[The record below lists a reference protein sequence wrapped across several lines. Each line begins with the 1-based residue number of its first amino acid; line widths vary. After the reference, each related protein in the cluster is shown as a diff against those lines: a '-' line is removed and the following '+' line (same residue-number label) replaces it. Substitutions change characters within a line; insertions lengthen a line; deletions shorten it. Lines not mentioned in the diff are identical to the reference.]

1 MIFLLFGLF
10 EILEVLKIL
19 QRFETAEGF
28 KRFKLFETVEIQDVA
43 GVGESLNI
51 AETAVVYYDGVAVRS
66 CVDCGVTVGMGVVGH
81 RWIKAVDFNQVI
93 LNAENVGT
101 FFTAAF

>member
-1 MIFLLFGLF
+1 M
-10 EILEVLKIL
+10 LEVLKIL

-43 GVGESLNI
+43 GVGESLNV
-51 AETAVVYYDGVAVRS
+51 AETVVVYYDGVAVRPG
-66 CVDCGVTVGMGVVGH
+66 VDCGVAVGMGIVRH
-81 RWIKAVDFNQVI
+81 RGIKAIDFNQLVVDT
-93 LNAENVGT
+93 ENVGT